1 MKETIMDRQIK
12 ENEGLRKAA
21 ELMQE
26 HASKGAEYEERIHQE
41 LVK

>member
-1 MKETIMDRQIK
+1 MGRQVK

-21 ELMQE
+21 ELVQE
-26 HASKGAEYEERIHQE
+26 HASKGAEYGERIHQE